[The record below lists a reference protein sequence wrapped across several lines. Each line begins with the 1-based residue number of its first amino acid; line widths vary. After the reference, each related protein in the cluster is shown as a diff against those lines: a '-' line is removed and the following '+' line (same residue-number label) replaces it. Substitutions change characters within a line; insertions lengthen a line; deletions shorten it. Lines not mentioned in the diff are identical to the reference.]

1 MISTGKIKN
10 RLFYAAMLMIYSAL
24 TTLLF
29 FVVGFISSPIPVATT
44 KLLDPAG
51 MELMTGFPT
60 TLLNDQTTFN
70 NKA

>member
-29 FVVGFISSPIPVATT
+29 FVVGFISSPIPVATS
-44 KLLDPAG
+44 KLSDPAG
-51 MELMTGFPT
+51 IESMAGFPT

-70 NKA
+70 IKA

>member
-29 FVVGFISSPIPVATT
+29 FVVGFISSPIPVATS
-44 KLLDPAG
+44 KLDQVSI
-51 MELMTGFPT
+51 ESMTGFPT